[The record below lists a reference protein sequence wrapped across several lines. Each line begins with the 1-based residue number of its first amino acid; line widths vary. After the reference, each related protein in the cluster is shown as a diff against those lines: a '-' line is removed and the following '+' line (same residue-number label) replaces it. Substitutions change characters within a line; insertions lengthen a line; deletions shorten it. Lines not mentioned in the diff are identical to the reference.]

1 MAQTGLWLVVPTV
14 ADMLLSEPRLLLL
27 MRLDTH
33 LRLSEYRLLH
43 LVKTLVLDIDGTF
56 IRIIGQNVLY

>member
-33 LRLSEYRLLH
+33 SRISEYRLL
-43 LVKTLVLDIDGTF
+43 LLVLDIDGTF
-56 IRIIGQNVLY
+56 IRIIGQNVLN

>member
-33 LRLSEYRLLH
+33 LRLSQYRLLY
-43 LVKTLVLDIDGTF
+43 LVLDIDVTF
-56 IRIIGQNVLY
+56 IRIIGQNVLN